1 MSDILTF
8 PKDFYFG
15 SATSATQSEGTYEG
29 DGKGQDI
36 WGKWFDMEPE
46 KFYNEVGP
54 YKTTTMYKHYKEDI
68 QLLKQTGH
76 NSFRTSISWARLF
89 PEGHGEINEKAVAY
103 YRDYFETLRKHD
115 IEPFVNLFHFD
126 MPAALQD
133 IGGWENRKVVDYYTE
148 YAKACFELFGDVVK
162 KWFTFNEPIV
172 QVETGYLLQYQ
183 YPMKVDA
190 ALAVKVG
197 YHTALASACA
207 VKEFKKLDTDGKI
220 GIVLN
225 LSPAYPRSNNEA
237 DMRAAEIAEA
247 FQNKSFLDPAI
258 KGEFTPLLVELIK
271 KHDLM
276 PDYDEEDLDI
286 IKKNTVDFLG
296 VNYYQPVRIKARDS
310 VTNPDA
316 PFLPTYYFDIYDM
329 PGKKMNPYRGWEIY
343 EKGIYDIAMNIKN
356 DYGNIERMITEIGM
370 GVQDEDRFKKDGM
383 IEDDYRIDFYKGHL
397 KWLHKGIEEGSN
409 CVGYQVWTPIDCWS
423 WLNAYKN
430 RYGLIELD
438 LETQERT
445 IKKSGYWFKDLH
457 DNNGF
462 EL

>member
-8 PKDFYFG
+8 PKNFYFG
-15 SATSATQSEGTYEG
+15 SATSATQSEGTFEG
-29 DGKGQDI
+29 DGKGKDI
-36 WGKWFDMEPE
+36 WGNGLTSNLKSFITKWVLIKRRRCISIIKKISSSLNKLD
-46 KFYNEVGP
+46 
-54 YKTTTMYKHYKEDI
+54 TI
-68 QLLKQTGH
+68 LLEHRSAGRDFFQKVMV
-76 NSFRTSISWARLF
+76 R
-89 PEGHGEINEKAVAY
+89 INEKAVAY

-126 MPAALQD
+126 MPTAMQD

-172 QVETGYLLQYQ
+172 QVETGYLLQYH

-207 VKEFKKLDTDGKI
+207 VNEFKKLDTDGKI

-370 GVQDEDRFKKDGM
+370 GVQDEDRFKKDG
-383 IEDDYRIDFYKGHL
+383 
-397 KWLHKGIEEGSN
+397 
-409 CVGYQVWTPIDCWS
+409 
-423 WLNAYKN
+423 
-430 RYGLIELD
+430 
-438 LETQERT
+438 
-445 IKKSGYWFKDLH
+445 
-457 DNNGF
+457 
-462 EL
+462 

>member
-1 MSDILTF
+1 M
-8 PKDFYFG
+8 
-15 SATSATQSEGTYEG
+15 
-29 DGKGQDI
+29 
-36 WGKWFDMEPE
+36 
-46 KFYNEVGP
+46 GP

-126 MPAALQD
+126 MPTAMQD

-356 DYGNIERMITEIGM
+356 DYGNIERMIAEIGM